1 MGPAAVSTST
11 RVVPP
16 RGTTRRSV
24 PETTT
29 AERARRLP
37 GRQEPAAFGSG
48 DEKHVMAGELGREVG
63 GVAEQPGALE
73 VGG

>member
-24 PETTT
+24 PATTT
-29 AERARRLP
+29 AWHCRRSP
-37 GRQEPAAFGSG
+37 GHDEPAAFGSG
-48 DEKHVMAGELGREVG
+48 DEKHVVAGELGRQVR